1 VPERGADV
9 DGDAIVVRGLRKSY
23 DGVPAVRGID
33 LSVGRGEVF
42 ALLGPN
48 GAGKTT
54 TIEILEGHRQRD
66 AGEVS
71 VLGHDPGRGER
82 ALKAR
87 LGIVLQDTGVEPYL
101 TIEEVID
108 LHRGWYP
115 RTRDLDEILEVVGL
129 EHLRRRRAS
138 ALSGGEQRRLDVALG
153 LAGDPELLF
162 LDEPTTGF
170 DPSAR
175 RRAWDMVRNLQGL
188 GKTIVLTSHYMD
200 EVEHLADRVAVI
212 AAGVIVADGAPSS
225 LTGIVGLRRTRIAFS
240 LPGRPLRALPVGL
253 DGHGVTHEGGRVHVD
268 TDRPT
273 DALHVLTDWAVAAG
287 IELDDLTVTQP
298 SLEDAY
304 LRLVEGPR

>member
-1 VPERGADV
+1 MAERGAGV
-9 DGDAIVVRGLRKSY
+9 DGNAIEVRGLRKAY
-23 DGVPAVRGID
+23 DGVAAVSGID
-33 LSVGRGEVF
+33 LTIRRGEVF

-71 VLGHDPGRGER
+71 VLGYDPGRGDR

-170 DPSAR
+170 DPLAR
-175 RRAWDMVRNLQGL
+175 RRAWDMIRSLQRL

-200 EVEHLADRVAVI
+200 EVEHLADSVAVI
-212 AAGVIVADGAPSS
+212 ASGRIVAEGSPST
-225 LTGIVGLRRTRIAFS
+225 LTEIGGLRRTRIAFR
-240 LPGRPLRALPVGL
+240 LPGRPLRAIPPAL
-253 DGHGVTHEGGRVHVD
+253 DGVLQDDGRVVVD

-273 DALHVLTDWAVAAG
+273 EALHELTGWAVEAG
-287 IELDDLTVTQP
+287 IELGDLTVTQP

-304 LRLVEGPR
+304 LRLVEGSR

>member
-1 VPERGADV
+1 MVVRGADV
-9 DGDAIVVRGLRKSY
+9 DGNAIEVRGLRKAY
-23 DGVPAVRGID
+23 DGVAAVRGID
-33 LSVGRGEVF
+33 LTVRRGEVF

-66 AGEVS
+66 AGDVS
-71 VLGHDPGRGER
+71 VLGHDPGLGDR

-101 TIEEVID
+101 TIEEIID

-115 RTRDLDEILEVVGL
+115 RSRDLDEILQVVGL
-129 EHLRRRRAS
+129 EHLRGRRAS
-138 ALSGGEQRRLDVALG
+138 GLSGGEQRRLDVALG

-170 DPSAR
+170 DPLAR
-175 RRAWDMVRNLQGL
+175 RRAWDMIRNLQGL

-212 AAGVIVADGAPSS
+212 ASGAIVAEGSPSS
-225 LTGIVGLRRTRIAFS
+225 LTEIDGLHLTRIAFR
-240 LPGRPLRALPVGL
+240 LLGRPLRALPPALG
-253 DGHGVTHEGGRVHVD
+253 GVTQDDGRVLVD

-273 DALHVLTDWAVAAG
+273 EALHELTGWAVEAG
-287 IELDDLTVTQP
+287 IELGGLTVTQP

-304 LRLVEGPR
+304 LRLVEGSP